1 LEAEKAILTRE
12 LLVSKP
18 TVSHVPEKPV
28 SDLSNAE
35 RATIEQIVMHL
46 PMASRMFQINFL
58 LTYQSFTTP
67 SVVLRTIASVHRY
80 NRQQPNV
87 EQHTS
92 RCVASWFGLGWVC
105 MLISPLCR
113 LVNFLEL
120 WITRFHND
128 MDTALTSYFAALIDD
143 NIQDAEIADH
153 LRTLLRTNVCGCC
166 CCCCCCRPKQT

>member
-92 RCVASWFGLGWVC
+92 RCVASWFGLDWVGC
-105 MLISPLCR
+105 MY
-113 LVNFLEL
+113 VD
-120 WITRFHND
+120 ITRC
-128 MDTALTSYFAALIDD
+128 
-143 NIQDAEIADH
+143 ADSSTFWNYGSH
-153 LRTLLRTNVCGCC
+153 DSTTTWTQR
-166 CCCCCCRPKQT
+166 